1 MAVFRFQVPQT
12 DSHYVVSGSGEPGMT
27 DSSAYHGEI
36 GISPS
41 TGTILRLVLK
51 ADPGMGSTIERS
63 DIMVEYGLV
72 VIGGKTYTCPVRS
85 VSYSVGELDLP
96 VSLDVATSWK
106 QEAARLNDVVFSDY
120 HVFRSEMRILL
131 D

>member
-1 MAVFRFQVPQT
+1 M
-12 DSHYVVSGSGEPGMT
+12 
-27 DSSAYHGEI
+27 SS
-36 GISPS
+36 
-41 TGTILRLVLK
+41 LVRASQLPV
-51 ADPGMGSTIERS
+51 ASIMGSTIERS